1 MKTSFIIHRKIISI
15 ATALVVLVS
24 IVFICKTIID
34 LRPIPDSLSLD
45 SSTVRKV
52 QILDRHNIPL
62 TVTYRNRWNVHDYV
76 PLHDIPLFLQHA
88 FVLSEDQ
95 RFYVHHGVDWKARMH
110 ALWQNLKSWGKIR
123 GASTISEQVIR
134 MWHPRARTVW
144 SRWLEGIEAAKIE
157 GVFSKTEI
165 LEFYLN
171 QIPYAAQRRGVVQ
184 AARYYFDRDLDTLS
198 QKELLAL
205 VVLVRAPGRLDLHQG
220 QAGIQKP
227 ILRLAA
233 RLGERGLIDHTQY
246 ARIDSEVLQ
255 IRKNRLAVHAG
266 HFVHHLYRNSPS
278 RYLQAERRLR
288 TTLDADLQAKVQGIL
303 NQRLKSLQQHRV
315 NNGAALVVDHRMH
328 EVLAWVNGGEEKEGI
343 PGGWIDAV
351 VTPRQ
356 PGSTLKSF
364 LYALA
369 LQKGWTAA
377 TIIEDLPLS
386 APVGFGLHTFRN
398 YSRMHYG
405 PLVLR
410 DALGNSLNIPA
421 VRTIQYV
428 GVGTFL
434 DCLHNLGFSSLQ
446 RHPEIYGDGL
456 ALGNGEITLLELVQ
470 AYTVLANRGFY
481 EPLKTRLEDESGQYF
496 FRKVFSPEI
505 ASIIADILSDPDA
518 RRLEFAEAG
527 LLHLPVQTAVK
538 TGTSNDYR
546 DAWAIGFNHRF
557 TVGVWMGNLDQN
569 PMDGITGSRGPAL
582 VLRAVFAELNRH
594 QKTRP
599 LYSSPRLVK
608 VEVCRDTGQL
618 VDQRC
623 PGYSEWF
630 IPGTQPGDNRAVPD
644 EKISYHLLR
653 PTNDLQLAMD
663 PRIPDHHEAFSF
675 KLAQLPTGASVDWYV
690 DDKLTSTTSTTEY
703 IWPLQR
709 GEHQVQAIVRFKRHH
724 RLAQTPPVRFV
735 VK

>member
-1 MKTSFIIHRKIISI
+1 MSKSISMKHGVVWTAILLAVAAGAFIW
-15 ATALVVLVS
+15 
-24 IVFICKTIID
+24 KTYAD
-34 LRPIPDSLSLD
+34 LRPIPDSLSLG
-45 SSTVRKV
+45 SSAIRKV
-52 QILDRHNIPL
+52 QILDRHNIAL
-62 TVTYRNRWNVHDYV
+62 TVTYQNRWNIHDYV

-95 RFYVHHGVDWKARMH
+95 RFYAHHGVDWKARMH
-110 ALWQNLKSWGKIR
+110 ALWQNLKAFGKIR
-123 GASTISEQVIR
+123 GASTISEKVIR
-134 MWHPRARTVW
+134 MWHPRARIIW
-144 SRWLEGIEAAKIE
+144 SRWLEGIEAAKLEEII
-157 GVFSKTEI
+157 SKTEI

-220 QAGIQKP
+220 LAGIQKP

-233 RLGERGLIDHTQY
+233 RLRERGLIDHTQY
-246 ARIDSEVLQ
+246 ARLDSEVPQ
-255 IRKNRLAVHAG
+255 IRKSRLAVHAG
-266 HFVHHLYRNSPS
+266 HFVHHLYRNLPL
-278 RYLQAERRLR
+278 RYLQSKRRLL
-288 TTLDADLQAKVQGIL
+288 TTLEADLQAKVQGIL
-303 NQRLKSLQQHRV
+303 NQRLKGLQQHRV
-315 NNGAALVVDHRMH
+315 NNGAVLVVDHRMH

-356 PGSTLKSF
+356 PGSTLKPF
-364 LYALA
+364 IYALA

-386 APVGFGLHTFRN
+386 EPVGFGLHTFRN

-421 VRTIQYV
+421 VRTIQFV
-428 GVGTFL
+428 GVDTFL

-456 ALGNGEITLLELVQ
+456 ALGDGEITLLELVQ

-481 EPLKTRLEDESGQYF
+481 EPLKTLLEDESGQYF

-505 ASIIADILSDPDA
+505 ASIIADILSDPNA

-527 LLHLPVQTAVK
+527 LLHLPVQTAVI
-538 TGTSNDYR
+538 TRTSNDYR

-599 LYSSPRLVK
+599 LYSTPRLVK

-618 VDQRC
+618 ADQRC
-623 PGYSEWF
+623 PAYSEWF
-630 IPGTQPGDNRAVPD
+630 IPGTQPGGNRAVPH
-644 EKISYHLLR
+644 EKKTYHLLR
-653 PTNDLQLAMD
+653 PTKDLQLSMD
-663 PRIPDHHEAFSF
+663 PRIPDDHEAFSF
-675 KLAQLPTGASVDWYV
+675 KLAQVPTGAIVDWYV
-690 DDKLTSTTSTTEY
+690 DDRLTATTSTAEY

-709 GEHQVQAIVRFKRHH
+709 GEHQVQAIVRFERQH
-724 RLAQTPPVRFV
+724 RLAQTPSVRFI